1 MMTNNAAAAADEYR
15 SNIGHDFTLADAY
28 DAEYLDTDETAERT
42 EETAP
47 LVSPSVLYYRKCE
60 RVGAFVI

>member
-1 MMTNNAAAAADEYR
+1 MMTNNNANAAAEYR
-15 SNIGHDFTLADAY
+15 SNIGHDFTLADAF
-28 DAEYLDTDETAERT
+28 DAEYMDTDETPERT

-47 LVSPSVLYYRKCE
+47 LVSPSVLNYRRAE